1 MPVITV
7 EAGKLNKEQKGQ
19 LVKDLTSKAAEIMN
33 IPEQAFYV
41 FLKENDME
49 NIGVAGKLLSEREA

>member
-19 LVKDLTSKAAEIMN
+19 LTSLLN
-33 IPEQAFYV
+33 
-41 FLKENDME
+41 FLSKN
-49 NIGVAGKLLSEREA
+49 LL